1 MIIWGIHNVSFN
13 HDKRKSMT
21 CVENGLT
28 DLGAVSLAVTF
39 SKILLTQ
46 TLHSLE
52 IKVIQTF
59 DSELGKNWKQCL
71 YLWVIKVL
79 SMRKGKVE

>member
-1 MIIWGIHNVSFN
+1 M
-13 HDKRKSMT
+13 K
-21 CVENGLT
+21 CVENGLA

-59 DSELGKNWKQCL
+59 DSQLGKIWKQCL
-71 YLWVIKVL
+71 YL
-79 SMRKGKVE
+79 

>member
-1 MIIWGIHNVSFN
+1 
-13 HDKRKSMT
+13 MT

-28 DLGAVSLAVTF
+28 DLGSVSLAVTF
-39 SKILLTQ
+39 GKILLTQ

-52 IKVIQTF
+52 IKVIQAF
-59 DSELGKNWKQCL
+59 DSELGKNWKQYL
-71 YLWVIKVL
+71 YLWVIKLL

>member
-1 MIIWGIHNVSFN
+1 MITWEIHNVSFN
-13 HDKRKSMT
+13 HNKSKSMT

-28 DLGAVSLAVTF
+28 DLGSVSLAVTF
-39 SKILLTQ
+39 GKILLTQ

-59 DSELGKNWKQCL
+59 DSELGKNWKQYL
-71 YLWVIKVL
+71 YL
-79 SMRKGKVE
+79 